1 MIQVHRLC
9 YTGVLAPPKNVS
21 LKLTPQT
28 LQLTW
33 EPPYSLDIT
42 NVEPDILNYIVHI
55 LVHTTDSD
63 SATETST
70 TVSAYNSQY
79 TVVREH
85 PQSCKVMEFTVSA
98 VNAAGESNVS
108 NPAKV
113 SVGGM

>member
-1 MIQVHRLC
+1 M
-9 YTGVLAPPKNVS
+9 YATGVLTPPKNIS

-55 LVHTTDSD
+55 LVYTTSSD
-63 SATETST
+63 SATETSM
-70 TVSAYNSQY
+70 TVSAYNTQY